1 MFMLLKDAAKE
12 FLRSNPKANF
22 LVIRDNAKAGEFIG
36 IHMEADKKIGMI
48 TRNNI
53 PKPGDHI
60 QDGTGE
66 MYIVKSVENIDN
78 VITISY

>member
-1 MFMLLKDAAKE
+1 MLLKDATKE

-22 LVIRDNAKAGEFIG
+22 LVIRDDAKAGEFIG
-36 IHMEADKKIGMI
+36 IHVEADKKIRML
-48 TRNNI
+48 TKNDI
-53 PKPGDHI
+53 PKPGDYL

-66 MYIVKSVENIDN
+66 MYIVKSVENIGN